1 MQKSSKTPWIVC
13 GVIAVLVVCGGA
25 GLLGVLLLLANS
37 GGAEGLAVD
46 VEMPYVSVVDA
57 PFDVTV
63 TLKNG
68 GKKAFTVTSI
78 QLPAELLA
86 LAEVQQITGDA
97 EDQGEGK
104 YKVSIKLEPGEMQVV
119 NFSLMALAAGEIS
132 GEVEVAAGGQTLK
145 VDVSSIGARV
155 ESSPELMVEP
165 TALPRP
171 TANPKAATS
180 VPASTGDIAGI
191 PYKAVVQILAMVDM
205 EGETRPGWSG
215 SGSIISPDGL
225 ILTNAHVVLS
235 DRYYEVKYLVVAMT
249 TAPDALPEPK
259 YVAEIMQVDQAL
271 DIAVIRIS
279 NDLNGEGIDR
289 STLNLPTVPFGNDA
303 GLQLGDDLTI
313 LGYPSIGGST
323 ITLTNG
329 KVSGFTAEEG
339 YGNRAFIKTS
349 ATISGGNSGGL
360 AANASGEIIGIPTQ
374 LGYGGDD
381 QYVDCRVLA
390 DTNRDGAVD
399 EKDSCVPTG
408 GFINALRPLALAK
421 PLIDAA
427 ARGEVNIKQGVQE
440 QQGSIPEESGGTVLY
455 SDDFSDPNSGWD
467 IDTWDDGA
475 VDYVDGEYQ
484 VTVKAQNWLVW
495 SYLGD
500 DYDNIII
507 NADTRVISATGEG
520 DYGLICRYV
529 DENNFYAFEVSE
541 DGYFIIWKQMDGE
554 MVTLYDW
561 QTSDAIPSNGKM
573 TINAGCIGN
582 HLIMGVNDA
591 LLANITDDS
600 FSTGKAGII
609 VGTLEKA
616 GLKVGYDN
624 FTVIRPD

>member
-1 MQKSSKTPWIVC
+1 MQQKSSKTPWIVC
-13 GVIAVLVVCGGA
+13 GVIALLVVCGGA
-25 GLLGVLLLLANS
+25 GLLGVLFLVANR
-37 GGAEGLAVD
+37 GGAEGLVVD
-46 VEMPYVSVVDA
+46 VEMPYVSPVGS
-57 PFDVTV
+57 PFDVAV
-63 TLKNG
+63 TLKNEG
-68 GKKAFTVTSI
+68 EKAFTVTSI
-78 QLPAELLA
+78 TLPAELLA

-97 EDQGEGK
+97 EDQGDGK
-104 YKVSIKLEPGEMQVV
+104 YKVSVKLEPGETQVV
-119 NFSLMALAAGEIS
+119 NFTLAALAAGDIS

-145 VDVSSIGARV
+145 VDVSTIGAAVV
-155 ESSPELMVEP
+155 EEPGFDVVFEP
-165 TALPRP
+165 TSAP
-171 TANPKAATS
+171 ADI
-180 VPASTGDIAGI
+180 PASTGEIAGI

-205 EGETRPGWSG
+205 EGEIRPAWSG
-215 SGSIISPDGL
+215 SGSIVSPDGL

-235 DRYYEVKYLVVAMT
+235 DRYYEVQYLVVAMT
-249 TAPDALPEPK
+249 TAPDALPEPL

-279 NDLNGEGIDR
+279 NDLDGGVIDR
-289 STLNLPTVPFGNDA
+289 STLNLPTVPFGNDTA
-303 GLQLGDDLTI
+303 LQLGDDLTI

-390 DTNRDGAVD
+390 DTNRDGVVD

-421 PLIDAA
+421 PLIEAA

-440 QQGSIPEESGGTVLY
+440 QQGSIPEESGSTILY
-455 SDDFSDPNSGWD
+455 SDDFSDPSSGWD

-475 VDYVDGEYQ
+475 VDYVDGEYH
-484 VTVKAQNWLVW
+484 VTVNTPNWLVW

-507 NADTRVISATGEG
+507 NADTRVVSATGKG

-554 MVTLYDW
+554 MITLYDW
-561 QTSDAIPSNGKM
+561 ETSDAIPSNGKM

-591 LLANITDDS
+591 LLADITDDS
-600 FSTGKAGII
+600 FSTGKVGII
-609 VGTLEKA
+609 VGTLEET
-616 GLKVGYDN
+616 GLTVGYDN
-624 FTVIRPD
+624 FVVIKPE